1 MNFTEM
7 DTLIDSFILGQVRFQ
22 DIQYSIGM
30 KWIY

>member
-22 DIQYSIGM
+22 DIQYSIQR
-30 KWIY
+30 